1 MIPKT
6 NRYLNDQ
13 GEFIVRASSLGDI
26 MASPKETKLSAGAIT
41 FVKNAFRETYWGYE
55 PDFQSDAMSK
65 GVICEPISIELLSR
79 YYNEPY
85 EKNEE
90 TRSNGFVKGTCDIAF
105 ENKIRDVKTSASKK
119 SFPLLPED
127 ARNTKYEWQGRAYM
141 MLWDKEEFY
150 LDYVLVDTP
159 DSLIPKWESPD
170 LHKGCDDLPDEMRV
184 TTISFIRDLSKEM
197 QIINRVKGCRILW
210 NELKKHYK
218 IK

>member
-90 TRSNGFVKGTCDIAF
+90 TRSNGFVKGTCDI
-105 ENKIRDVKTSASKK
+105 EIIKLIHQDLLIRSYDNCGGGQFDYSGPFQFVAGDN
-119 SFPLLPED
+119 PLTGV
-127 ARNTKYEWQGRAYM
+127 NG
-141 MLWDKEEFY
+141 
-150 LDYVLVDTP
+150 
-159 DSLIPKWESPD
+159 
-170 LHKGCDDLPDEMRV
+170 
-184 TTISFIRDLSKEM
+184 
-197 QIINRVKGCRILW
+197 N
-210 NELKKHYK
+210 
-218 IK
+218 